1 MSGRCQC
8 GVPGK
13 AISLRTGHD
22 YPGEGAETDLSQIV
36 AFVLA
41 QAKWLGPALLAVGVA
56 IRVLGKLLGHIL
68 LAAGL
73 LATAAI
79 AYQEWQALHS
89 LPIAGG
95 IFLVGAVV
103 FGLLAW
109 TVRGLSFLFAFV
121 LIAAAFYLLV
131 YGWMGPAFAGTTTAS
146 VAWAGAT
153 IVTMIVTGFRGGWL
167 HRVPVAAAAAGVLH

>member
-1 MSGRCQC
+1 M
-8 GVPGK
+8 
-13 AISLRTGHD
+13 
-22 YPGEGAETDLSQIV
+22 DLSQILGF
-36 AFVLA
+36 AIA
-41 QAKWLGPALLAVGVA
+41 QAKWLGPALLAVGIA
-56 IRVLGKLLGHIL
+56 IRLLGKFLGHLL
-68 LAAGL
+68 LAAGI
-73 LATAAI
+73 LATTAI

-95 IFLVGAVV
+95 ILLVGAII

-146 VAWAGAT
+146 IMWAGAT

-167 HRVPVAAAAAGVLH
+167 HRAPVAVAAAGLIH